1 MTRVGYTLISSHSI
15 IHVYLTSNYS
25 VVKTLGF
32 NTTITLVMTCPPFL
46 FAGAAGIFCGKSD
59 PSSSFL
65 FKLKLNIIIGW
76 SSGRYH
82 ERTLH
87 ITAGLIIAIVGFV
100 MAASTLNTA
109 ARYVACFIFP
119 VGAYSVS
126 K

>member
-1 MTRVGYTLISSHSI
+1 MMT
-15 IHVYLTSNYS
+15 
-25 VVKTLGF
+25 
-32 NTTITLVMTCPPFL
+32 
-46 FAGAAGIFCGKSD
+46 
-59 PSSSFL
+59 
-65 FKLKLNIIIGW
+65 GW

-87 ITAGLIIAIVGFV
+87 ITVGLVVAIAGFV

-126 K
+126 E